1 MTVFVVE
8 LTFPS
13 YMYKEVITF
22 VEEIVH
28 ILATTILCKM
38 ISEPESAYRRVSLQ
52 EDDNPFKINDYHKR

>member
-28 ILATTILCKM
+28 VWATTLLCKM
-38 ISEPESAYRRVSLQ
+38 ISEPESAYRKVSLQ